1 MGGIGSQDGDR
12 WIVAIS
18 KPHQEAWAARN
29 VQAQGFDAY
38 YPKFEEEYLT
48 KTKRL
53 ATRIRTVFPRYLF
66 VRTSGPWYFLLSTFG
81 VSSIV
86 FEGENCPA
94 TMPDDQVDYLR
105 EREDALGLVKL
116 PPKPKPTPFSRGQRL
131 RVTYGPMQGLT
142 GICQGDSAR
151 ERVTVLMNMLGS
163 PRSVVMQR
171 GALEAA

>member
-1 MGGIGSQDGDR
+1 MGGTDSR
-12 WIVAIS
+12 WIVAVS
-18 KPHQEAWAARN
+18 RPQQEAWAARN

-48 KTKRL
+48 KTKRI

-66 VRTSGPWYFLLSTFG
+66 VRTDGPWYFLLGTFG
-81 VSSIV
+81 ISNVV
-86 FEGENCPA
+86 FEGENNPA
-94 TMPDDQVDYLR
+94 TMPDAQVEYLR

-116 PPKPKPTPFSRGQRL
+116 PPKPKPTPFTRGQRL

-142 GICQGDSAR
+142 GICQGDSAK
-151 ERVTVLMNMLGS
+151 ERVTMLLDMLGRKS
-163 PRSVVMQR
+163 SVVMQR